1 MSGLALPVAPN
12 ARIDLLKS
20 IADPSMKPKLKKV
33 DPNQIKDR
41 IFIKTDDAKHTDWKR
56 TQFKSVFEFDRKN
69 KYYNI

>member
-20 IADPSMKPKLKKV
+20 IAVPSMKPKLKKV

-41 IFIKTDDAKHTDWKR
+41 SKPTVPVTTIANNNSTTTNNNNNQINETAAAK
-56 TQFKSVFEFDRKN
+56 S
-69 KYYNI
+69 

>member
-1 MSGLALPVAPN
+1 MSGLPLPVAPN

-41 IFIKTDDAKHTDWKR
+41 SKPTVPVTTIANNNSTTTNNNNQINETAAAK
-56 TQFKSVFEFDRKN
+56 S
-69 KYYNI
+69 